1 MQGEIGE
8 EGAVLKKVI
17 EDKLKLEIE
26 LVHLEFEVLQEQFR
40 ANWGDGPWNFN
51 WGDSEFEKILETL
64 KTVFTSATFATL
76 FESLT
81 STLVNAFNL
90 GSKAITVAKGA
101 AVALATLTIVLEMVQ
116 TFMEKKAEGDLEGFK
131 QKLRAQLE
139 QIQKRVLDIVTQWY
153 TKSLENYQERAKT
166 IQEHQ
171 EQIDIKT
178 AHKNALEAWIAQGE
192 CIEVQMRA
200 LY

>member
-90 GSKAITVAKGA
+90 GYRLLNASRAI
-101 AVALATLTIVLEMVQ
+101 Q
-116 TFMEKKAEGDLEGFK
+116 RSQSRGF
-131 QKLRAQLE
+131 R
-139 QIQKRVLDIVTQWY
+139 R
-153 TKSLENYQERAKT
+153 
-166 IQEHQ
+166 
-171 EQIDIKT
+171 
-178 AHKNALEAWIAQGE
+178 
-192 CIEVQMRA
+192 CICTP
-200 LY
+200 